1 MANTFTQ
8 IYIHAI
14 FAVKGRENL
23 IIKSWEDELYKYI
36 TGIVQNNNH
45 KLLAINGTS
54 NHLHIFIGYKP
65 NQLIPELLQD
75 IKGHSSKW
83 INKRGFAGGKF
94 RWQAGYGAFSY
105 SQSQI
110 DSVIKYINNQEIHH
124 KKKTFNEE
132 YLELL
137 QLFKI
142 EYDERYILKDIN

>member
-8 IYIHAI
+8 IYLQFV
-14 FAVKGRENL
+14 FAVQDRFSL
-23 IIKSWEDELYKYI
+23 IRDDWKDELYKYI
-36 TGIVQNNNH
+36 TGIIQNNNH